1 MSRSARRSLAVPRH
15 RYSMT
20 ESEFQRQVIE
30 IARYRGWKVTHF
42 RPAQIRPGKWITPI
56 EGDAGFPD
64 LVLARPILGDLIFA
78 ELKKENGRLSTGQV
92 AWTRTLI
99 ATGAE
104 AYVWFPS
111 DLPEIIKRLSRSKT

>member
-1 MSRSARRSLAVPRH
+1 
-15 RYSMT
+15 MT

-78 ELKKENGRLSTGQV
+78 ELKKENGRMSAGQV

-111 DLPEIIKRLSRSKT
+111 HLPEIINRLSRSKT